1 MSNTVKTQLKGELKQ
16 YKLKPLSKLTRLGWG
31 AIFTHIGTLVI
42 VGLYYLL
49 FEVNPH
55 MNNWWHTTV
64 SNGDLRHAIRNV
76 AEGVLGALLA
86 KAIMWNHFSKKGLKS
101 GRVYDWLKAHTHLP
115 EAPTAILSFVL
126 VAGGIFAAGWAL
138 LGAFH
143 LHVTEA
149 AVSGGVWAHV
159 QTIWTRA
166 SDQKLLAF
174 VAAFVGARALHNL
187 FDDIQG
193 YLAGRRAATKGST
206 PRLYPANYRNRVRYF
221 VDNPDTRVYG
231 KWAVRVIKVGIPVGI
246 GLAAFGYYV
255 LAYIA

>member
-1 MSNTVKTQLKGELKQ
+1 MSTVKAQLKGELKQ
-16 YKLKPLSKLTRLGWG
+16 YKLKPLNKLTRLGWG
-31 AIFTHIGTLVI
+31 AVFAHIGTLVI

-55 MNNWWHTTV
+55 MTNWWHTTV

-115 EAPTAILSFVL
+115 EAPTAIVSFV
-126 VAGGIFAAGWAL
+126 VVTSAIFGLGWAL
-138 LGAFH
+138 LGIFH
-143 LHVTEA
+143 LHVTDA

-159 QTIWTRA
+159 QTLWTGA
-166 SDQKLLAF
+166 YDQKILAF
-174 VAAFVGARALHNL
+174 VAAFAGARPLHNL

-193 YLAGRRAATKGST
+193 YLAGRRALMRGKV
-206 PRLYPANYRNRVRYF
+206 PRFYPANYRNRVRYSL
-221 VDNPDTRVYG
+221 DNPDTKVYG
-231 KWAVRVIKVGIPVGI
+231 KRAVRIIKVGIPVGI
-246 GLAAFGYYV
+246 GLAGLGYYV